1 LREDSHRCRFESQ
14 TMNTPTTPQA
24 AQVLSD
30 AKQALQGLLS
40 NIRRD
45 APHLSGKA
53 MGFAEQVIEKI
64 AKLQAAPQ
72 AAQDA
77 ADALRGHIRT
87 LRLSGRDDGMVEDM
101 EKAANALDCCTAP
114 QAAQGAWEVA
124 AKCRVCGGSGK
135 VEQFT
140 SAAAPRVMVACP
152 GCAGDGKCRTPQ
164 GCDQHGCHGGCLPV
178 GDTHPAPSPAVAV
191 PDEMETVDLI
201 GVKADGSEHALGKAP
216 MPPRMKARDLAREQ
230 FGSFVDD
237 DGSDGD
243 LCFAALETLIDWL
256 VAQGWRCAALATH
269 QAQTAQ
275 GDA

>member
-1 LREDSHRCRFESQ
+1 
-14 TMNTPTTPQA
+14 MNTPTTPQA

-30 AKQALQGLLS
+30 DESAAHLDTILRACGLAAPQHL
-40 NIRRD
+40 NERTRDRILVAIRE
-45 APHLSGKA
+45 HESS
-53 MGFAEQVIEKI
+53 VI

-230 FGSFVDD
+230 FGPFVDD

-256 VAQGWRCAALATH
+256 VAQGWKCAALAT
-269 QAQTAQ
+269 QQEGEAK
-275 GDA
+275 